1 MDLKIMVMKS
11 KNVKM
16 ATNCADYDK
25 NGRKDFIFTMLM
37 YCGIISLL
45 IFSGW
50 IASKL

>member
-1 MDLKIMVMKS
+1 MKS

-16 ATNCADYDK
+16 ATNCSDYE
-25 NGRKDFIFTMLM
+25 NNNRKDFIFTMLL
-37 YCGIISLL
+37 YSGIIGLL